1 MGNAMLILIDAKPV
15 RNKKVISKMQ
25 RLNRRKMLNRQDTI
39 DDEGEKVG
47 SNRGLEHT
55 FTSR

>member
-1 MGNAMLILIDAKPV
+1 MLVLIDAHPV
-15 RNKKVISKMQ
+15 KNKKTISKMQ

-47 SNRGLEHT
+47 SNRGNEKT
-55 FTSR
+55 FSDR

>member
-1 MGNAMLILIDAKPV
+1 MLVLIDAKPV
-15 RNKKVISKMQ
+15 KNKKVISKMQ

-47 SNRGLEHT
+47 SNRWLEHT